1 MILQE
6 VLRLYP
12 PVTELTRTVTKDIKI
27 GEVFLPSGVL
37 VNLPVLL
44 VHQEEELWGYDA
56 KEFNPER
63 FNEGICKASKGNMS
77 FFSFGW
83 GPRICIAS
91 NFAITEAKLVL
102 SLILQ
107 RFSFELSPKYFH
119 APSAAGTLR
128 PQFGVPIKFHRL

>member
-12 PVTELTRTVTKDIKI
+12 PVSELNRTVTKDIKI

-37 VNLPVLL
+37 VNLPILL
-44 VHQEEELWGYDA
+44 VHQDEELWGNDA

-63 FNEGICKASKGNMS
+63 FNEGIIKASKGNMS

-83 GPRICIAS
+83 GPRICIGS
-91 NFAITEAKLVL
+91 NFAMYEAKLVL
-102 SLILQ
+102 ALILQ
-107 RFSFELSPKYFH
+107 HFSFELSPTYAH
-119 APSAAGTLR
+119 APSAVGTLR
-128 PQFGVPIKFHRL
+128 PQFGAPINFHLL